1 MIPKKKSFNV
11 MALRGIQMDDM
22 EVVKQYN
29 LNPSLAYTNDINPA
43 VLDIVYGKNV
53 EELQKYKGFSLEK
66 ARSEAGKLRAQ
77 ASKQIK
83 ELLA

>member
-1 MIPKKKSFNV
+1 

-43 VLDIVYGKNV
+43 MLDIVYWQNV
-53 EELQKYKGFSLEK
+53 EELQKRKNYSLDK
-66 ARSEAGKLRAQ
+66 AKAEAGKLRAK
-77 ASKQIK
+77 ASNQIK